1 MLSVP
6 LGKRP
11 LFDKLWKFLR
21 HPKGTIERGILTQKG
36 RRVAERGR
44 GHCFPGWLACDS
56 QLSVRKYLR
65 SNLQGVKVCSAHG
78 FRGLSPWSG
87 DLQEAHGR
95 GGWSHQGSRWSKRVR
110 RHPGSQH
117 PLENTPHNCLSS
129 CTIPHFSRFYLLPI
143 LPLREANLQHIGL
156 VGVHTVYHNFFP
168 HQGMR
173 S

>member
-11 LFDKLWKFLR
+11 LFDRLWKFLR
-21 HPKGTIERGILTQKG
+21 HPKGTIERGILTQEG
-36 RRVAERGR
+36 RTEAERGR

-65 SNLQGVKVCSAHG
+65 SNLQGAKVCSAHG

-95 GGWSHQGSRWSKRVR
+95 GGWSHQGSRWLKGVGSLSPNIPWRT
-110 RHPGSQH
+110 HPTIAFLPAPYLISQGSISSQY
-117 PLENTPHNCLSS
+117 CLSEKQ
-129 CTIPHFSRFYLLPI
+129 TF
-143 LPLREANLQHIGL
+143 N
-156 VGVHTVYHNFFP
+156 T
-168 HQGMR
+168 
-173 S
+173 